1 MYYTY
6 IIEMN
11 SRIQHVTNVYS
22 VTLKNSNSRF
32 NSAENEFVGR
42 GGGAVIFGIT
52 QQIFAELDLQ
62 THAPNFRPK
71 T

>member
-32 NSAENEFVGR
+32 NPAENEFVGR
-42 GGGAVIFGIT
+42 GGGGGG
-52 QQIFAELDLQ
+52 
-62 THAPNFRPK
+62 NFWHNSTNICGTWLTNPCPQF
-71 T
+71 